1 MLDAPELCPSVK
13 TACSAWLHPLFFLFH
28 PPFIWQTTLFLYH
41 NKIYLLARK
50 QELPSWLPRWDLCW
64 NWELAWKKPPR
75 THHLAAD
82 PCSSFRSNTGT
93 AGDYGNGKDTA
104 CYISR
109 AVKLLLL
116 LDSVEL
122 SNATGEAA
130 LRDAGARPRTGTGG
144 QGSRAR
150 LSHQNARGER
160 ERERGSGSAGTE
172 SHLCVKRG
180 ACCAVLCCE
189 SPFQML
195 RGAVLPS
202 RD

>member
-1 MLDAPELCPSVK
+1 MSQRADCVLSPAAPLV
-13 TACSAWLHPLFFLFH
+13 FFLFH

-122 SNATGEAA
+122 STATGEAA

-160 ERERGSGSAGTE
+160 EREGERQWICRQRVPSLREERS
-172 SHLCVKRG
+172 LL
-180 ACCAVLCCE
+180 CCAVN
-189 SPFQML
+189 
-195 RGAVLPS
+195 LPP
-202 RD
+202 RC

>member
-1 MLDAPELCPSVK
+1 MSQRADCVLSLAAPLV
-13 TACSAWLHPLFFLFH
+13 FLFH

-41 NKIYLLARK
+41 SNIYLLAHK
-50 QELPSWLPRWDLCW
+50 QELPSWLPRWDLRR

-82 PCSSFRSNTGT
+82 LCSSFRSNTGT

-122 SNATGEAA
+122 STATGEAA
-130 LRDAGARPRTGTGG
+130 LRDAGAGPRTGSGG

-150 LSHQNARGER
+150 LSHQNTRGER
-160 ERERGSGSAGTE
+160 EREGERQWICRQRVPSLREERS
-172 SHLCVKRG
+172 LL
-180 ACCAVLCCE
+180 CCAVN
-189 SPFQML
+189 
-195 RGAVLPS
+195 LPP
-202 RD
+202 RC